1 MEKKGVGCYWN
12 QHFAGAVCYAD
23 DIALLAPSPRLMLS
37 TCASFAAAHC
47 LVFNASKT
55 QLIQFSR
62 SRCSSVNSPFS
73 FLFNGHV
80 LQMSHSVKHLGHI
93 LTSNLSETKDI
104 DRVWKDFIRK
114 ANCMLFSFPSC
125 TPFVKTRLLSSF
137 CLSLYG
143 SALWFS
149 SAPAL
154 RPLETIFNNVLRR
167 IWDLPRTC
175 HTSILHCIA
184 QLESMYSIIIRRSA
198 NLVTSALQSE
208 SPLLKD
214 IFVMSQNLTFTS
226 AGYNARFSFRHR
238 KSYSLEDNLCA
249 QFIHDVK
256 AAPELNTH
264 LFDDIIYMC
273 TC

>member
-1 MEKKGVGCYWN
+1 
-12 QHFAGAVCYAD
+12 
-23 DIALLAPSPRLMLS
+23 
-37 TCASFAAAHC
+37 
-47 LVFNASKT
+47 
-55 QLIQFSR
+55 
-62 SRCSSVNSPFS
+62 
-73 FLFNGHV
+73 
-80 LQMSHSVKHLGHI
+80 
-93 LTSNLSETKDI
+93 
-104 DRVWKDFIRK
+104 
-114 ANCMLFSFPSC
+114 MLFSFPSC
-125 TPFVKTRLLSSF
+125 NPFVKTRLLSSF

-208 SPLLKD
+208 SPFLKD

-226 AGYNARFSFRHR
+226 VCYNAHFSFRHR
-238 KSYSLEDNLCA
+238 ISYSLEDNLHVCT
-249 QFIHDVK
+249 QFIRDVK
-256 AAPELNTH
+256 DAPKLNTH
-264 LFDDIIYMC
+264 LFDDIIYVHMLI
-273 TC
+273 TNLTN